1 MKTKILAAIMVISFS
16 ISGCRNNNGTVPDPG
31 NIVLTEKSLQL
42 VKSDNSFS
50 FNLLSNIP
58 EDHSRNLMVSPLSV
72 SLALSMTLNGANG
85 ETKTAMQNALGLQGL
100 TQDEINQ
107 VYLDLVNALKKADPK
122 VVLNI
127 ANSIWIRKGFPVL
140 GSFTDVNKKY
150 FDASVE
156 NLDFDQAALNIINSW
171 VNNKTN
177 GKIPTIL
184 DKISAEEIMFLIN
197 AIYFNGKWQ
206 YQFDPSKT
214 SNSEFTLAGGQT
226 VSAPMMKM
234 KKKFAYSEQTGY
246 KALKMP
252 YGRGKF
258 QMVALLPDQG
268 NTPEAVAGQLDPTK
282 WETLTAS
289 LANPVEID
297 VWFPKFQ
304 YSWDIELNQ
313 MLSSMGMAIAFSKTS
328 ADFSKINAD
337 QQIFI
342 TKVKHKTFIK
352 VDEEGTE
359 AAATTSVGI
368 GETSMPANP
377 LEFHANRPFLY
388 VITEED
394 TGAILFI
401 GKVENPLLS
410 NRNNLMSY
418 EAVRL

>member
-1 MKTKILAAIMVISFS
+1 MLAVILLAT
-16 ISGCRNNNGTVPDPG
+16 GCNLHNGPAPDPA
-31 NIVLTEKSLQL
+31 NIVLSEKSLRL

-50 FNLLSNIP
+50 FNLLSKIP
-58 EDHSRNLMVSPLSV
+58 EDRQHNMMVSPLSA

-85 ETKTAMQNALGLQGL
+85 DTKTAMQNALGLQDL
-100 TQDEINQ
+100 SQDEINQ
-107 VYLDLVNALKKADPK
+107 IYLDLVSALKKADPK

-140 GSFTDVNKKY
+140 SSFTDVNKKY

-156 NLDFDQAALNIINSW
+156 NLDFDQTALNIINNW
-171 VNNKTN
+171 VNTKTN

-184 DKISAEEIMFLIN
+184 DTISSDEIMFLIN

-214 SNSEFTLAGGQT
+214 VSTPFTLAGGQT
-226 VSAPMMKM
+226 VSVPMMKM
-234 KKKFAYSEQTGY
+234 KEKFAYSEQTGY

-258 QMVALLPDQG
+258 QMVILLPDQG
-268 NTPEAVAGQLDPTK
+268 TTTTTIAVQLDRTK
-282 WETLTAS
+282 WEALTAS
-289 LANPVEID
+289 LNTPVEID
-297 VWFPKFQ
+297 IWFPKFQ
-304 YSWDIELNQ
+304 YSWDIEFNQ
-313 MLSSMGMAIAFSKTS
+313 VLSSLGMAVAFSAND
-328 ADFSKINAD
+328 ADFSKINTD
-337 QQIFI
+337 YKLFI
-342 TKVKHKTFIK
+342 SKVKQKTFIK

-359 AAATTSVGI
+359 AAAVTSVGI
-368 GETSMPANP
+368 SMTAMPANP

-388 VITEED
+388 TIIEED

-410 NRNNLMSY
+410 
-418 EAVRL
+418 E